1 MKIKST
7 IMLMETKPITII
19 STFAFLALSLSS
31 LCASTLVNPLNAT
44 FTTTDDSMNIPLSI
58 SARSWTLNAST
69 ADTAN
74 MNIHS
79 LVGYTDTAGQAA
91 VGWWVGGNLRVGSTS
106 DSRDGAFAWK
116 FQLLDGQTT
125 TGGTISANIS
135 FYGTPS
141 SQSAGT
147 FLGVGQTFVPT
158 SGLLNFNQADFT
170 KVGLASTSNTY
181 DGYTETWSVN
191 VPTGISTFY
200 VAFAKMGSSGATT
213 VLNSLQANITA
224 IPEPSTSAMIGIG
237 FSMLLALSRYKRR
250 AS

>member
-1 MKIKST
+1 
-7 IMLMETKPITII
+7 
-19 STFAFLALSLSS
+19 
-31 LCASTLVNPLNAT
+31 
-44 FTTTDDSMNIPLSI
+44 
-58 SARSWTLNAST
+58 
-69 ADTAN
+69 

-79 LVGYTDTAGQAA
+79 LVGYTPTAGKAG
-91 VGWWVGGNLRVGSTS
+91 VGWSSGKLRVGPG

-116 FQLLDGQTT
+116 FTLLDGQTT

-141 SQSAGT
+141 TQKVGA

-170 KVGLASTSNTY
+170 KVGLASTSTSY
-181 DGYTETWSVN
+181 ISGITETWSVN
-191 VPTGISTFY
+191 VPTGLSTFF
-200 VAFAKMGSSGATT
+200 VVFAKMGSSSGI
-213 VLNSLQANITA
+213 VDLNSLQTNITA

-237 FSMLLALSRYKRR
+237 FSILALSRYKRR

>member
-1 MKIKST
+1 
-7 IMLMETKPITII
+7 MLMETKPITII

-79 LVGYTDTAGQAA
+79 LVGYSPTAGQAA
-91 VGWWVGGNLRVGSTS
+91 VGWVGGKLRVGSTS

-116 FQLLDGQTT
+116 FTLLDGQTT
-125 TGGTISANIS
+125 TGGTITANIS
-135 FYGTPS
+135 FFGTPS

-170 KVGLASTSNTY
+170 KVGLASNSTTY

-200 VAFAKMGSSGATT
+200 VAFAKMGPASATT
-213 VLNSLQANITA
+213 VLNSLQTNITA